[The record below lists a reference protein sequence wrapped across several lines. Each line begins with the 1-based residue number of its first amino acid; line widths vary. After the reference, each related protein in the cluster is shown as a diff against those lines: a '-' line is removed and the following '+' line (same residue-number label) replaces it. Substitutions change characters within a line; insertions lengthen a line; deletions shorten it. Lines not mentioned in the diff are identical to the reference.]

1 MIRLANKFD
10 NEQIKE
16 FLKDYHREYGNALSH
31 QIDKWSSNYVDDQL
45 AKIYAGLGFVLIE
58 DDGFLCAMRAPCFWI
73 PNVYVLQE
81 TMWYAKSKKT
91 SVMLIKKY
99 IEDNEI
105 PLYINSTPNGIFV
118 FDLREINPIWITD
131 NKMPKTTEFNI
142 TAVIEKT
149 YSLININKGKKI

>member
-1 MIRLANKFD
+1 MI
-10 NEQIKE
+10 E
-16 FLKDYHREYGNALSH
+16 
-31 QIDKWSSNYVDDQL
+31 
-45 AKIYAGLGFVLIE
+45 
-58 DDGFLCAMRAPCFWI
+58 
-73 PNVYVLQE
+73 
-81 TMWYAKSKKT
+81 KSKYYK
-91 SVMLIKKY
+91 LIKKY

-149 YSLININKGKKI
+149 YSLININKGKKNKLKKQLFIK

>member
-1 MIRLANKFD
+1 M
-10 NEQIKE
+10 NEQSLFE
-16 FLKDYHREYGNALSH
+16 YLKQNYWKDLEQSE
-31 QIDKWSSNYVDDQL
+31 DKFSSWDCFSKFTNTR
-45 AKIYAGLGFVLIE
+45 IE
-58 DDGFLCAMRAPCFWI
+58 LKCRKKHYSDLMI
-73 PNVYVLQE
+73 E
-81 TMWYAKSKKT
+81 KSKYYK
-91 SVMLIKKY
+91 LIKKY

-149 YSLININKGKKI
+149 YSLININKGKKIN

>member
-31 QIDKWSSNYVDDQL
+31 QIDKWSGNYVDEQL

-58 DDGFLCAMRAPCFWI
+58 DDGFLCARRAPCFWI

-99 IEDNEI
+99 IELGKRMKHKGDI
-105 PLYINSTPNGIFV
+105 TQFYIS
-118 FDLREINPIWITD
+118 
-131 NKMPKTTEFNI
+131 
-142 TAVIEKT
+142 T
-149 YSLININKGKKI
+149 YSDADLSKLGATKRSNDWVM

>member
-10 NEQIKE
+10 NEKIKE

-31 QIDKWSSNYVDDQL
+31 QIDKWSSNYVDEQL
-45 AKIYAGLGFVLIE
+45 AKIYAGMGFVLIE

-73 PNVYVLQE
+73 PKVYVLQE

-99 IEDNEI
+99 IELGKRMKQKGDI
-105 PLYINSTPNGIFV
+105 TQFYIS
-118 FDLREINPIWITD
+118 
-131 NKMPKTTEFNI
+131 
-142 TAVIEKT
+142 T
-149 YSLININKGKKI
+149 YSDADLSKLGATKRSNDWVM

>member
-1 MIRLANKFD
+1 M
-10 NEQIKE
+10 NEQSLFE
-16 FLKDYHREYGNALSH
+16 YLKQNYWKDLEQSE
-31 QIDKWSSNYVDDQL
+31 DKFSSWDCFSKSTNTR
-45 AKIYAGLGFVLIE
+45 IE
-58 DDGFLCAMRAPCFWI
+58 LKCRKKHYSDLMI
-73 PNVYVLQE
+73 E
-81 TMWYAKSKKT
+81 KSKYYK
-91 SVMLIKKY
+91 LIKKY

-149 YSLININKGKKI
+149 YSLININKGKKIN

>member
-16 FLKDYHREYGNALSH
+16 FLKDYHRDYGNALSH
-31 QIDKWSSNYVDDQL
+31 QIDKWSSNYVDEQL

-99 IEDNEI
+99 IELAKRMKNKGDI
-105 PLYINSTPNGIFV
+105 TQFYIS
-118 FDLREINPIWITD
+118 
-131 NKMPKTTEFNI
+131 
-142 TAVIEKT
+142 T
-149 YSLININKGKKI
+149 YSDADLSKLGATKRSNDWVM

>member
-58 DDGFLCAMRAPCFWI
+58 DDGFLCAMRSPCFWI
-73 PNVYVLQE
+73 PNVYVLVE
-81 TMWYAKSKKT
+81 TMWYARSKKT

-99 IEDNEI
+99 IELAKRMKHKGDI
-105 PLYINSTPNGIFV
+105 TQFYIS
-118 FDLREINPIWITD
+118 
-131 NKMPKTTEFNI
+131 
-142 TAVIEKT
+142 T
-149 YSLININKGKKI
+149 YSDADLSKLGATKRSNDWVM